1 MLVACWSAKGG
12 AGTSVV
18 AAALAV
24 LAGRRSPHGA
34 VLADLAGVGPALL
47 GVPEPDS
54 PGLTGWLAAAIT
66 ETPITGDGRD
76 GGAKVTQGT
85 GR

>member
-1 MLVACWSAKGG
+1 MRCESGQE
-12 AGTSVV
+12 
-18 AAALAV
+18 
-24 LAGRRSPHGA
+24 AGRPGA
-34 VLADLAGVGPALL
+34 TAG
-47 GVPEPDS
+47 
-54 PGLTGWLAAAIT
+54 AAAIT